1 MSNKTSKSKKKIY
14 GRNRRI
20 AIVAVLASLL
30 VVAVG
35 AAAGVLIWML
45 MKQPQPAPAP
55 SSSAVSETPTT
66 TAAPKVTLP
75 VSFLDANTACQNVA
89 MYDVGSGTMLYT
101 KQADAKQEPASMTKL
116 LTAAL
121 AIQYTPEGYVFTVG
135 NELSLVRDKSSKA
148 NLLAGDKLDLDKMLQ
163 ALLIPSGNDAAYT
176 IAAHLGRV
184 TAGDASLSAADAVK
198 KFVALMNQTAAE
210 LGMANTHF
218 NNPDGYPEANHYST
232 AGDMMKLV
240 KHADALPQIRE
251 TVKQVTAAVP
261 LLNGRTCTWKSTNK
275 LLLTD
280 DEKHYNPYATG
291 MKTGSGDTTYCLA
304 ASAEK
309 DGRRLLL
316 VLMGARKEEDRWTD
330 ANGLIQIGFES

>member
-1 MSNKTSKSKKKIY
+1 MSNKVSKSKKKIY

-20 AIVAVLASLL
+20 AIVVVLASLL

-35 AAAGVLIWML
+35 AVAGVLIWVL
-45 MKQPQPAPAP
+45 MKQPQPAP
-55 SSSAVSETPTT
+55 SSSAASDAPATT

-75 VSFLDANTACQNVA
+75 VSFLDANTACQNIA
-89 MYDVGSGTMLYT
+89 LYDASSDTLLYT
-101 KQADAKQEPASMTKL
+101 KQADMKQEPASTTKL

-135 NELSLVRDKSSKA
+135 NELSLVRDQSSKA
-148 NLLAGDKLDLDKMLQ
+148 NLLTGDKLDLDKMLK

-176 IAAHLGRV
+176 IAASIGRV
-184 TAGDASLSAADAVK
+184 TAGDESLSAADAVK

-210 LGMANTHF
+210 LGMTNTHF
-218 NNPDGYPEANHYST
+218 NNPDGYPEAAHYST
-232 AGDMMKLV
+232 AGDMLKLV
-240 KHADALPQIRE
+240 KHADSLPQVRE
-251 TVKQVTAAVP
+251 IVKQVTVTES

-275 LLLTD
+275 LLLAD
-280 DEKHYNPYATG
+280 DEKHYNPYVTG
-291 MKTGSGDTTYCLA
+291 MKTGSGDTTYCLTV
-304 ASAEK
+304 SAEK

-330 ANGLIQIGFES
+330 ANGLLQIGFEA